1 LYGVPKYHQRD
12 SDSSYGNEVGTKHSA
27 MKIDEQSTNQEQMLR
42 LSGGP
47 LAGIRVIETGVL
59 LAGPFCA
66 RLLADFGAEVIKI
79 EAPDEGDPMRTTGQ
93 ALDDG
98 RSLWW
103 PSIARNK
110 KCITLNLRMREGQE
124 LLRKLTQQ
132 ADVLL
137 ENFRPRTF
145 EGWGL
150 GYDTLRQLNPGLVF
164 VRVSG
169 YGQTGPY
176 HGKPG
181 FAAVAEAFGGLRHL
195 VGFPDRPPCR
205 VGISLGDSL
214 AGMFAALGTLMALY
228 HRDVNGGQGQVID
241 TALYEAVFALLEGTL
256 TEYDRTGFVRTRTG
270 TLLPGFAPSNL
281 YPCRNGQWIVIAANT
296 DGLFRRLCALMQR
309 EELVSDPR
317 FATQIERVRN
327 REAIDEMVATWTA
340 DQELET
346 LLSRLEAAP
355 IPAGPVY
362 SIADIV
368 KDPHFQARDMLLTL
382 HDRVL
387 GALRMPGI
395 VPKLSETPGEV
406 RFTGPGLGEHNY
418 EVYGTLL
425 GLSTSEIES
434 LGEQGVI

>member
-1 LYGVPKYHQRD
+1 M
-12 SDSSYGNEVGTKHSA
+12 KHKRMSA
-27 MKIDEQSTNQEQMLR
+27 DPSRRSNT
-42 LSGGP
+42 GP

-66 RLLADFGAEVIKI
+66 RLLADFGAEVIKV
-79 EAPDEGDPMRTTGQ
+79 EAPGEGDPMRTTGQ
-93 ALDDG
+93 ALEEG

-110 KCITLNLRMREGQE
+110 KCITLNLRVSEGQE
-124 LLRKLTQQ
+124 LLRKLVAQ

-137 ENFRPRTF
+137 ENFRPGTF

-150 GYDTLRQLNPGLVF
+150 GYDILQQLNPGLVF

-176 HGKPG
+176 RGKPG

-214 AGMFAALGTLMALY
+214 AGMFAALGALMALY
-228 HRDVNGGQGQVID
+228 HRDVNDGRGQVID

-281 YPCRNGQWIVIAANT
+281 YSCRNGQWIVIAANT
-296 DGLFRRLCALMQR
+296 DGLFRRLCTLMQR
-309 EELVSDPR
+309 EELVDDPR
-317 FATQIERVRN
+317 FAVQIERVRN
-327 REAIDEMVATWTA
+327 RETIDEIVAAWTA
-340 DQELET
+340 DQELEV
-346 LLSRLEAAP
+346 LLSRLEAAT

-368 KDPHFQARDMLLTL
+368 KDSHVQARDMLLTL
-382 HDRVL
+382 HDRIL
-387 GALRMPGI
+387 GTLRMPGI
-395 VPKLSETPGEV
+395 VPKLSDTPGEV
-406 RFTGPGLGEHNY
+406 RFTGPGLGEHNH

-425 GLSTSEIES
+425 GLGTSEINS
-434 LGEQGVI
+434 LIKQGVI